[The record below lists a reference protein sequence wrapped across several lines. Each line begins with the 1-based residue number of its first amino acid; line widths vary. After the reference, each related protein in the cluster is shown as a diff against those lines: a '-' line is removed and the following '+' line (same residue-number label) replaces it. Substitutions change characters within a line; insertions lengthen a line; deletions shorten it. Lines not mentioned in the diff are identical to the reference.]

1 MKNTHLTWMAIFI
14 PVVLIAA
21 CNRRFDMPPVNDDP
35 EVDVTLSI
43 MQLKARYTAIG
54 DFKRIEDD
62 QVISGVVIADD
73 RSGNFY
79 KQIIIQDETGGI
91 PVLLDANNI
100 YTQYP
105 AGRRVFIKLK
115 GMMLGDY
122 GGTIQVGLDS
132 SRSDDGRYLNLD
144 GIPQTLFDDYIIKG
158 SFNNIVAPKMV
169 KPADFTKNINDPL
182 LSTLVQISNA
192 EFRDADINKTY
203 ADPLKNTSAI
213 NFTVNTCEK
222 QSIILRNSSYAK
234 FAALNVPDGN
244 GTLTGVPGIFN
255 GTVQMFIRD
264 TGDVQFT
271 GTRCSGQVPL
281 PTLKTI
287 QELKSYAAGDSSIPA
302 GVYIKGVVISDTRN
316 EASGNYRLQDATG
329 GIQLRFAGSNVNPDA
344 AVGDSLTVTVGGLS
358 LSLFSGGLQINGVE
372 AAIKSG
378 IGAITPRTATIAD
391 IIVNNRAWESTVVT
405 LNNVT
410 ITAAGSNSTGINY
423 TIADATGQL
432 NTFVRNAAGIIMP
445 AAATG
450 ITGYIL
456 LYQPP
461 GESAPLETQFTLRNQ
476 NDIAGGTGGSFSAVY
491 DFSGVTGS
499 SGIKDPTAPPV
510 VEGLTF
516 GSFTAVGVSAN
527 SSAGGRF
534 SFNSWPTGAANGS
547 NVFTGHID
555 TAKYYEVIITPD
567 AGKKVDVTKI
577 SFTLQRSGTGVRQVS
592 VRSGLDSYAAN
603 LPTSVSPANNNL
615 SVVSP
620 HIFQVADEVTTA
632 QEGCVITLD
641 APYSNLEAPVSFR
654 FYGFNAE
661 SNGGT
666 FSIDN
671 VKFEGVI
678 K

>member
-1 MKNTHLTWMAIFI
+1 MKNIYLNKWVALFI
-14 PVVLIAA
+14 PVVLIVS
-21 CNRRFDMPPVNDDP
+21 CNRAFDVPPVNDDP
-35 EVDVTLSI
+35 EVDVTLTI
-43 MQLKARYTAIG
+43 MQLKARYTTIG

-91 PVLLDANNI
+91 PVLLDGNNV

-105 AGRRVFIKLK
+105 VGRRVFIKLK

-122 GGTIQVGLDS
+122 GGTIQLGLDS

-144 GIPQTLFDDYIIKG
+144 GIPQAFFDGYIVKG
-158 SFNNIVAPKMV
+158 SFNNAVSPKVV

-203 ADPLKNTSAI
+203 ADPSKNTSAI
-213 NFTVNTCEK
+213 NFTVSTCEK
-222 QSIILRNSSYAK
+222 QSVILRNSSYAK

-244 GTLTGVPGIFN
+244 GTLTGIPSVFN

-271 GTRCSGQVPL
+271 GTRCSGQIPL
-281 PTLKTI
+281 PALKTI
-287 QELKSYAAGDSSIPA
+287 AELKTYAAGDSSIPA
-302 GVYIKGVVISDTRN
+302 GVYIKGVVVSDTRN
-316 EASGNYRLQDATG
+316 EAAGNYRLQDATAG
-329 GIQLRFAGSNVNPDA
+329 VQLRFTAAANPNA
-344 AVGDSLTVTVGGLS
+344 VVGDSLTVTVGGLS
-358 LSLFSGGLQINGVE
+358 FSVFSGGLQINGVGT
-372 AAIKSG
+372 AVKSG
-378 IGAITPRTATIAD
+378 MGAITPRITTIAEV
-391 IIVNNRAWESTVVT
+391 IANSRAWESTVVT

-410 ITAAGSNSTGINY
+410 ITVTGSNSTGINY

-432 NTFVRNAAGIIMP
+432 NTFVRSSSGIMMP
-445 AAATG
+445 AAAAN
-450 ITGYIL
+450 ITGYVL
-456 LYQPP
+456 LHQGP
-461 GESAPLETQFTLRNQ
+461 GEDAPLETQFTLRNQ
-476 NDIAGGTGGSFSAVY
+476 NDITGGTGGSFSAVY
-491 DFSGVTGS
+491 DFSGVIGS
-499 SGIKDPTAPPV
+499 SGTMDPTVPPV

-516 GSFTAVGVSAN
+516 GSFIAVGVSAN

-534 SFNSWPTGAANGS
+534 SFNTWPTGAVNGS
-547 NVFTGHID
+547 DVFTGSAD
-555 TAKYYEVIITPD
+555 PAKYYEVTITP
-567 AGKKVDVTKI
+567 AVGKKLDLTKI

-603 LPTSVSPANNNL
+603 LPASVSPANNNL

-620 HIFQVADEVTTA
+620 HIFQVADGATTA

-641 APYSNLEAPVSFR
+641 AAYTNLETTVSFR

-661 SNGGT
+661 SSGGT

-671 VKFEGVI
+671 VKFEGVV